1 MAYYFLT
8 KKGAQFAFF
17 AGVNCPYV
25 SSSRNSLRLWTPLAL
40 KRPITGFNTMK
51 LNSAAYL
58 AAAIAGI
65 VQANTA
71 STDDSLATFATRRT
85 ADLAQFPDPTWFS
98 KIDSWLSSQKDDGT
112 WSDVNYLSGCPAR
125 K

>member
-1 MAYYFLT
+1 
-8 KKGAQFAFF
+8 
-17 AGVNCPYV
+17 
-25 SSSRNSLRLWTPLAL
+25 
-40 KRPITGFNTMK
+40 MK
-51 LNSAAYL
+51 LNSVVGLVAVT
-58 AAAIAGI
+58 AGV
-65 VQANTA
+65 VQATA
-71 STDDSLATFATRRT
+71 SSDDSLAIFAKRRT